1 MASAQPVFRDGGSGN
16 KPPCFVGEHY
26 DFWKIR
32 MQAFLEAQG
41 EEIWDAVE
49 NGPFIPTTV
58 VNNVVE
64 TKVKASWTDDDK
76 RKVLFDKK
84 AKNLLQSALGMDEFF
99 RISQCKTAKE
109 IWDTLEVTH
118 EGTTEVKRSKL
129 NTLSQEYEMF
139 RMQPGETI
147 LDLQKRFS
155 HLTNHLMALG
165 KTFTNDELNL
175 KVLRSLTRAW
185 QPKVTAISEKKSL
198 SKMSLAAL
206 FGKLQEHEMELDQLE
221 RHEGRENKVRTLA
234 LKTKARD
241 YDSDDEES
249 QSEKD
254 DEDVEVLFKKFK
266 NFLKREKTK
275 KLDQGKKFNGESTS
289 RQNFTCFECG
299 KQGHMKSDCPTL
311 QKKSGHKRKKEF
323 KPKKAYIAWDDNEI
337 SSSSD
342 SESKEYANLALMASH
357 HSDDE
362 YEEVSSKSSSYD
374 NDLQSAF
381 NELYEEFLK
390 LFRKYSNQKKT
401 ILKLESMANDTK
413 VELEEV
419 KNSTCNKCHDHE
431 SKIVELN
438 QVIKKYEKGQIGL
451 ENVLSSQRFS
461 NDKCGLG
468 FSNFDKLSTS
478 HNTFVKTTCN
488 KFNNNESKKE
498 HVVNYHKRTYDRNN
512 FYGNKEN
519 HIFRPTC
526 FYCNTKGHTP
536 NACYVRNI
544 GVPNGEYIWIK
555 KGINPRGPKEKWV
568 PRKYY

>member
-139 RMQPGETI
+139 RMQPGDTI

-249 QSEKD
+249 QSEKVDECKTHNPVGSGPGATQAGLLVNLILHAISRAPPTPD
-254 DEDVEVLFKKFK
+254 DGAPSETVGRVDGED
-266 NFLKREKTK
+266 
-275 KLDQGKKFNGESTS
+275 
-289 RQNFTCFECG
+289 
-299 KQGHMKSDCPTL
+299 
-311 QKKSGHKRKKEF
+311 
-323 KPKKAYIAWDDNEI
+323 
-337 SSSSD
+337 
-342 SESKEYANLALMASH
+342 
-357 HSDDE
+357 
-362 YEEVSSKSSSYD
+362 
-374 NDLQSAF
+374 
-381 NELYEEFLK
+381 
-390 LFRKYSNQKKT
+390 
-401 ILKLESMANDTK
+401 
-413 VELEEV
+413 
-419 KNSTCNKCHDHE
+419 
-431 SKIVELN
+431 
-438 QVIKKYEKGQIGL
+438 
-451 ENVLSSQRFS
+451 
-461 NDKCGLG
+461 
-468 FSNFDKLSTS
+468 
-478 HNTFVKTTCN
+478 FVD
-488 KFNNNESKKE
+488 
-498 HVVNYHKRTYDRNN
+498 Y
-512 FYGNKEN
+512 
-519 HIFRPTC
+519 P
-526 FYCNTKGHTP
+526 
-536 NACYVRNI
+536 
-544 GVPNGEYIWIK
+544 GV
-555 KGINPRGPKEKWV
+555 
-568 PRKYY
+568 